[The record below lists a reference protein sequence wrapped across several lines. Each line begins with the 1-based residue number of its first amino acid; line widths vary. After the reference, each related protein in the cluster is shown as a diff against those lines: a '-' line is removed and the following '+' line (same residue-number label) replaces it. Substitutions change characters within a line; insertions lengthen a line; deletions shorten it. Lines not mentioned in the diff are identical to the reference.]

1 MSIEEVEKITDS
13 YLVNYNLGNDNITK
27 IDIETMQLI
36 DDFNTLYSYES
47 YYGDE
52 DNYVEKIVIGSW
64 AKRIKSELNQKL
76 NNTVDSK
83 VMTFQFP
90 DEISFIGLSKLLNK
104 ISNNTF
110 TLEKIINHSNVIM
123 IDLYKSNNKTEDYL
137 VQIYLDNEK
146 ITEIALK
153 DLLSR
158 LESLELKETE
168 LKSIDKFCNSSSV
181 SGWWISL
188 CVLCS
193 VVLLQILIMLGIQ
206 LFLK

>member
-1 MSIEEVEKITDS
+1 
-13 YLVNYNLGNDNITK
+13 
-27 IDIETMQLI
+27 
-36 DDFNTLYSYES
+36 
-47 YYGDE
+47 
-52 DNYVEKIVIGSW
+52 
-64 AKRIKSELNQKL
+64 
-76 NNTVDSK
+76 
-83 VMTFQFP
+83 MTFQFP

>member
-1 MSIEEVEKITDS
+1 
-13 YLVNYNLGNDNITK
+13 
-27 IDIETMQLI
+27 
-36 DDFNTLYSYES
+36 
-47 YYGDE
+47 
-52 DNYVEKIVIGSW
+52 
-64 AKRIKSELNQKL
+64 
-76 NNTVDSK
+76 
-83 VMTFQFP
+83 
-90 DEISFIGLSKLLNK
+90 
-104 ISNNTF
+104 
-110 TLEKIINHSNVIM
+110 M

-181 SGWWISL
+181 SGWCISL

-206 LFLK
+206 LFKK